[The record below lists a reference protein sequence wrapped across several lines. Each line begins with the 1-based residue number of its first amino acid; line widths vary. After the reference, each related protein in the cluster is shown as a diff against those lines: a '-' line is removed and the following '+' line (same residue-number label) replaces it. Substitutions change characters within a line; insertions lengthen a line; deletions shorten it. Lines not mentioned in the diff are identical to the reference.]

1 MGDGENAP
9 LRLLFNPKIRLEF
22 HGATITSDAGLL
34 PVRELDEALGLTRI
48 ATDYLQE
55 RRTGRN
61 IQHHLVPLLRQS
73 IYSRLA
79 GYDDTN
85 DAQRLSQ
92 DPAMRVVVGWQGSER
107 NAASANTMSRFETE
121 ILAQEDNLEG
131 LATMNTQWVEVA
143 MAHTPHRRVIL
154 DLDSSESP
162 VHGQQEGATYNGHF
176 ECVCYH
182 PLFCFNQFG
191 DCEGAMLRPGNVH
204 SAEGWR
210 EFIEPI
216 VERYLKAAMRLLFRA
231 DAAFAK
237 PELYYYLET
246 RQIGYAIRLPANEVL
261 QREIAPLLV
270 RPTEWPSRNPIVS
283 YHDFPYQAQ
292 SWNISRRV
300 VAKAEWHQG
309 ELFPRA
315 GFIVTNL
322 SYPTIG
328 IARFYNGRGTAEQW
342 IKEGKHALN
351 WTRLSCHKF
360 VANQV
365 RLALFVLAYNLGN
378 FMRRLALPEA
388 MKHWSLTSLQTRLI
402 KTGGRLVRHARRLVF
417 QLAEV
422 LVTREM
428 LGGILERT
436 SRLRLAPG

>member
-1 MGDGENAP
+1 MGESINSP
-9 LRLLFNPKIRLEF
+9 LRLQFDRRLRLEF

-34 PVRELDEALGLTRI
+34 AFREFDDALGLTRI
-48 ATDYLQE
+48 AADYFQE
-55 RRTGRN
+55 SRTGRN
-61 IQHHLVPLLRQS
+61 IRHHLVPLLRQS

-85 DAQRLSQ
+85 DAERLSR

-107 NAASANTMSRFETE
+107 KGASTSEMGRFETE
-121 ILAQEDNLEG
+121 LLTQEGNPSGLEG
-131 LATMNTQWVEVA
+131 LNVEWLKRAITRTV
-143 MAHTPHRRVIL
+143 HSRIIL
-154 DLDSSESP
+154 DIDSSESP
-162 VHGQQEGATYNGHF
+162 VHGQQEAAAYNGHF
-176 ECVCYH
+176 ECTCYH

-204 SAEGWR
+204 SAEGWQ

-216 VERYLKAAMRLLFRA
+216 VERYLKAAVRLLFRA

-237 PELYYYLET
+237 PELYDYLET

-261 QREIAPLLV
+261 QREIAHLLV
-270 RPTEWPSRNPIVS
+270 QPTEWPSRKPIVS
-283 YHDFPYQAQ
+283 YHDITYQAQ
-292 SWNISRRV
+292 SWNVSRRV
-300 VAKAEWHQG
+300 VAKVEWHQG
-309 ELFPRA
+309 ELFPRV

-328 IARFYNGRGTAEQW
+328 IVRFYNGRGTAEQW
-342 IKEGKHALN
+342 IKEGKYALN

-365 RLALFVLAYNLGN
+365 RLWLFTLAYNLGN
-378 FMRRLALPEA
+378 FMRRLALPEV
-388 MKHWSLTSLQTRLI
+388 MKRWSLTSLQTRLI

-428 LGGILERT
+428 LTGILERI

>member
-1 MGDGENAP
+1 MGDGKKTP
-9 LRLLFNPKIRLEF
+9 LRLRFNPKIRLEF
-22 HGATITSDAGLL
+22 RGATITSDAGLL
-34 PVRELDEALGLTRI
+34 AFREFDDALGLTRI
-48 ATDYLQE
+48 AADYFQE
-55 RRTGRN
+55 SRTGRN
-61 IQHHLVPLLRQS
+61 IRHHLVPLLRQS

-85 DAQRLSQ
+85 DAERLSR

-107 NAASANTMSRFETE
+107 KGASTSQMGRFETE
-121 ILAQEDNLEG
+121 LLTQEGNLSGLEG
-131 LATMNTQWVEVA
+131 LNVEWLNRAITRTV
-143 MAHTPHRRVIL
+143 HSRIIL
-154 DLDSSESP
+154 DIDSSESP
-162 VHGQQEGATYNGHF
+162 VHGQQEAAAYNGHF

-216 VERYLKAAMRLLFRA
+216 VERYLKAAVRLLFRA

-237 PELYYYLET
+237 PELYDYLET

-261 QREIAPLLV
+261 QREIAHLLV
-270 RPTEWPSRNPIVS
+270 RPTEWPSRKPIVS
-283 YHDFPYQAQ
+283 YHDFTYQAQ
-292 SWNISRRV
+292 SWNVSRRV
-300 VAKAEWHQG
+300 VAKVEWHQG
-309 ELFPRA
+309 ELFPRV

-328 IARFYNGRGTAEQW
+328 IVRLYNGRGTAEQW
-342 IKEGKHALN
+342 IKEGKYALN

-365 RLALFVLAYNLGN
+365 RLSLFTLAYNLGN
-378 FMRRLALPEA
+378 FMRRLALPEV
-388 MKHWSLTSLQTRLI
+388 MKRWSLTSLQTRLI

-428 LGGILERT
+428 LTGILERI